1 MAANKNKICEELNLS
16 KEDLQSLVRCF
27 LPDIQ
32 AYFKSEEGRKAYEEW
47 ENSKKQL

>member
-1 MAANKNKICEELNLS
+1 MATNKDKIFEELNLS

-32 AYFKSEEGRKAYEEW
+32 AYFKSEEGQKAYNEW
-47 ENSKKQL
+47 EREYH

>member
-1 MAANKNKICEELNLS
+1 MATNKDKIYEKLSLS

-32 AYFKSEEGRKAYEEW
+32 AYFKSEEGKMAYEKW
-47 ENSKKQL
+47 EVNHTD

>member
-1 MAANKNKICEELNLS
+1 MATSKNKIYEEINLS

-32 AYFKSEEGRKAYEEW
+32 TYFKSEEGRKAYENW
-47 ENSKKQL
+47 EKENKN

>member
-1 MAANKNKICEELNLS
+1 MAANKNKIYKELNLS
-16 KEDLQSLVRCF
+16 KEDLQSLVRCL

-47 ENSKKQL
+47 EAKHQN

>member
-1 MAANKNKICEELNLS
+1 MATNKDKIYEELNLS

-32 AYFKSEEGRKAYEEW
+32 AYFKSAEGIKAYEDW
-47 ENSKKQL
+47 EKENP